1 MADLHLV
8 LVDTSVWVRFFRAEH
23 SANAQALDQLL
34 SLAAVATCGPIRAEV
49 ISGAKTRR
57 EFQRLR
63 DLFTAVRDLP
73 PPDAIWNAIEAHR
86 FALARRG
93 YQASLVDLWVA
104 LTAHTHAAAL
114 WTLDED
120 FEHIAAVVPFKHYLP
135 DGVTA

>member
-1 MADLHLV
+1 MPDLHLV
-8 LVDTSVWVRFFRAEH
+8 LVDTSVWVRFFRAEG
-23 SANAQALDQLL
+23 SANIQALDQLL

-73 PPDAIWNAIEAHR
+73 PPDGIWNEIEAHR

-93 YQASLVDLWVA
+93 YQASLVDLWIA
-104 LTAHTHAAAL
+104 LTAHAHGVAL
-114 WTLDED
+114 WILDED
-120 FEHIAAVVPFKHYLP
+120 FQHIAAVVPFKRYIP
-135 DGVTA
+135 DDVAA

>member
-1 MADLHLV
+1 MPDLHLV
-8 LVDTSVWVRFFRAEH
+8 LVDTSVWIRFFRAEH

-63 DLFTAVRDLP
+63 DLFTAIRDLP
-73 PPDAIWNAIEAHR
+73 PPEAIWNVIEAHR
-86 FALARRG
+86 FTLARRG
-93 YQASLVDLWVA
+93 YQASLVDVWIA
-104 LTAHTHAAAL
+104 LTAHTHEAAL

-120 FEHIAAVVPFKHYLP
+120 FQHIATVVPFTRYVPH
-135 DGVTA
+135 DVAA